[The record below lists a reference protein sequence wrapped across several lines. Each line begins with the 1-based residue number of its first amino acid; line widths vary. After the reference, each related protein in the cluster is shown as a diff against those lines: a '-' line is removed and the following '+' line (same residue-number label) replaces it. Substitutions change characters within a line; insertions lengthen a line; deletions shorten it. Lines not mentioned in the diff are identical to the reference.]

1 MRSYKISY
9 AASVRQVSNEKFE
22 QWEPIVVRVVQ
33 CHDAEND
40 VVKTESVALEWQGVT
55 RWSEAKAL
63 SDAIYKMQRL
73 TAIHDTGK
81 E

>member
-1 MRSYKISY
+1 MRAYKISY
-9 AASVRQVSNEKFE
+9 AASVRQVSSEKFE

-40 VVKTESVALEWQGVT
+40 VVRTESVALEWQGIT

-63 SDAIYKMQRL
+63 SDAIYKMQQL
-73 TAIHDTGK
+73 TTIHKGG
-81 E
+81 